1 MFPIGALI
9 GAAIGFKA
17 GGFLGVLLGWWLGNK
32 LQNWLADEFGSGSP
46 KTRIQNAYFKA
57 LFLSLGKLAK
67 ADGRVSEEEIVR
79 ARRIMQR
86 MNLSEQQK
94 KQAIH
99 LFNQG
104 KQPGFDIR
112 PAVAEFAQLAA
123 RSFSLKQMFV
133 EMLLDAAAAD
143 GQIKPEEWQVLLVV
157 AELLGIPR
165 PIFIMLAQMRGF
177 SYQPGRASGAGQG
190 RSYQY
195 QGGYGGY
202 SGGFRP
208 QPQREDPYRVLG
220 VRREDS
226 RATIRKAYKKL
237 MSQHHP
243 DKLMSKGLPPEMV
256 EIAKEKTQK
265 ITAAWEQ
272 IEKERGW

>member
-1 MFPIGALI
+1 MFPIGAII

-17 GGFLGVLLGWWLGNK
+17 GGFLGAALGWWLGTK
-32 LQNWLADEFGSGSP
+32 AQNWLADEFGSGSP
-46 KTRIQNAYFKA
+46 KTRIQNAYFNA

-79 ARRIMQR
+79 VRRIMQR

-112 PAVAEFAQLAA
+112 PAVAEFARLAA

-143 GQIKPEEWQVLLVV
+143 GQIKPQEWQVLLMV

-165 PIFIMLAQMRGF
+165 PIFVMLAQMRGF
-177 SYQPGRASGAGQG
+177 AYQSAGGGGPGQG
-190 RSYQY
+190 RSHQY
-195 QGGYGGY
+195 QGGY
-202 SGGFRP
+202 SGFRP

-220 VRREDS
+220 VNRGDS

>member
-1 MFPIGALI
+1 MFPVGAII
-9 GAAIGFKA
+9 GAALGFKA
-17 GGFLGVLLGWWLGNK
+17 GGFLGAALGWWLGTRA
-32 LQNWLADEFGSGSP
+32 QNWLADEFGSGSP
-46 KTRIQNAYFKA
+46 KTRIQNAYFNA

-79 ARRIMQR
+79 VRRIMQR

-94 KQAIH
+94 KQAIK

-104 KQPGFDIR
+104 KQAGFDIR
-112 PAVAEFAQLAA
+112 PAVAEFARLAA

-143 GQIKPEEWQVLLVV
+143 GQIKPQEWQVLLMV

-177 SYQPGRASGAGQG
+177 AYQSAGGSAGQG
-190 RSYQY
+190 RSYHYQ
-195 QGGYGGY
+195 QGGH
-202 SGGFRP
+202 GGFRP
-208 QPQREDPYRVLG
+208 QPPREDPYRVLG
-220 VRREDS
+220 VSREDS